1 MTIVHDAI
9 NDIQLRLKYNFQNFD
24 YLLEAFKVVEFDLNF
39 NQNYAI
45 TNDNK
50 RLAQLESVAMKM
62 MILENWYNFEIAKD
76 KLSKSIRDDW

>member
-62 MILENWYNFEIAKD
+62 MILEN
-76 KLSKSIRDDW
+76 